1 MALLSACARPETS
14 TTQRTRPVALGNT
27 RPIYP
32 PILEASGIEGIV
44 QADCSVTS
52 GGTTENCHVLT
63 STDPLFDPSALAYV
77 RSARYQPAT
86 LNGTP
91 VRTEHPVFNINYTL
105 YRLGPGLM
113 TAQYQC
119 AVDQVGTVQ
128 SCVVTSRSS
137 SPFMTGFMANMTRIV
152 RSLRL
157 GAQPRRRQSCR
168 RPCQANHGRVGPI
181 LSCRHGAAFA
191 AVRPAARHLHV
202 VQERGGIRFH
212 RATAA
217 LHPGRS
223 GRPVV
228 DQPLGREGH
237 HQDQRRVQRPDPL
250 DAWRGDQPP
259 GAAGDQRFPA
269 SAGTRRTGRDVRV
282 GAGLT
287 SPDRAIESG
296 STTVPGTSMPGS
308 TRLAPVRPVPN
319 RHVGDN
325 SSADHPSSRPITRA
339 V

>member
-1 MALLSACARPETS
+1 M
-14 TTQRTRPVALGNT
+14 
-27 RPIYP
+27 
-32 PILEASGIEGIV
+32 GIEGFV

-105 YRLGPGLM
+105 YRLGPGPM

-157 GAQPRRRQSCR
+157 APSLVDGKAVADPARQITVAVSATSYPAGTAPRLPPSDLQLDIYMSCR
-168 RPCQANHGRVGPI
+168 NEAGSAFTGRRPHCTRVAPADLSSISRSDGEAIIRISVGFSGLIPSTHG
-181 LSCRHGAAFA
+181 
-191 AVRPAARHLHV
+191 V
-202 VQERGGIRFH
+202 V
-212 RATAA
+212 T
-217 LHPGRS
+217 S
-223 GRPVV
+223 
-228 DQPLGREGH
+228 
-237 HQDQRRVQRPDPL
+237 
-250 DAWRGDQPP
+250 PP
-259 GAAGDQRFPA
+259 GQPA
-269 SAGTRRTGRDVRV
+269 INASPPAPAPGGPAVTF
-282 GAGLT
+282 GL
-287 SPDRAIESG
+287 G
-296 STTVPGTSMPGS
+296 LG
-308 TRLAPVRPVPN
+308 
-319 RHVGDN
+319 
-325 SSADHPSSRPITRA
+325 
-339 V
+339 